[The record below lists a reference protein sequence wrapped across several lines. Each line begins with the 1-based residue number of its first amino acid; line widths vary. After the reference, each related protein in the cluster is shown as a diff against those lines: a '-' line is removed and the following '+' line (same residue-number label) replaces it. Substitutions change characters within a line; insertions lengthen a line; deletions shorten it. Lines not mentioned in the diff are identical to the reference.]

1 MDIGGNRTPADS
13 SRCSSTDLGRS
24 LIAARRR
31 LDAAEA
37 VWLRELAEF
46 DRCGQFALDGH
57 LSTVAW
63 LIDRCGMCRSTAK
76 ERLRVARELVRRPRV
91 ATAMA
96 AGEVSYSKVRAITRI
111 VGADA
116 ETDEVLLH
124 AAGVGTAADLDR
136 VASHWEQ
143 LRDQDLPPDVAWER
157 RGVRHLRGADGLS
170 TIEIRLPVEDAE
182 RFLAV
187 LDLFIEHLAK
197 RASAAAE
204 GGEEASAEAP
214 VVAACGEPD
223 AERPGT
229 APAEASP
236 GNSPYAEPVESPD
249 AGTSEAAACD
259 AEPIT
264 DGAEEASAEAL
275 EGPGCPTWSQR
286 RADAVADLVEL
297 VVGRFDDEDID
308 TERAQV
314 DVIVEYE
321 TLVGELGGTAEVAP
335 GRAVHGETARRLA
348 CDAGL
353 TRIITKGR
361 SEVLDVG
368 RRSRHWNRAQR
379 RAIRYRYGHR
389 CAIRGCEHTILQ
401 IHHLD
406 WWEHGGHTD
415 LNLGVPLCRG
425 HHRLVHEGGWDV
437 TLTDDRTAATLT
449 RPQPGARWRHAG
461 PNGTAR
467 RRLLRRSVRNL
478 TSRA

>member
-1 MDIGGNRTPADS
+1 MG
-13 SRCSSTDLGRS
+13 
-24 LIAARRR
+24 
-31 LDAAEA
+31 
-37 VWLRELAEF
+37 EF
-46 DRCGQFALDGH
+46 DQRGQFALDGH

-76 ERLRVARELVRRPRV
+76 ERLRVARELVRRPMV

-111 VGADA
+111 AGADA

-143 LRDQDLPPDVAWER
+143 LRDQDLPPDMAWER

-197 RASAAAE
+197 RASAAAVGDE
-204 GGEEASAEAP
+204 RASAEASD
-214 VVAACGEPD
+214 G
-223 AERPGT
+223 
-229 APAEASP
+229 
-236 GNSPYAEPVESPD
+236 
-249 AGTSEAAACD
+249 
-259 AEPIT
+259 PIR
-264 DGAEEASAEAL
+264 
-275 EGPGCPTWSQR
+275 PTWSQR
-286 RADAVADLVEL
+286 RADAVADLIEL
-297 VVGRFDDEDID
+297 AVSRLDDEDID
-308 TERAQV
+308 TERAQI

-321 TLVGELGGTAEVAP
+321 TLVEPAGGTAEVAP
-335 GRAVHGETARRLA
+335 GRAVRGETARRLA

-389 CAIRGCEHTILQ
+389 CAIRGCDHTILQ

-406 WWEHGGHTD
+406 WREHGGHTNLD
-415 LNLGVPLCRG
+415 LGIPLCRG
-425 HHRLVHEGGWDV
+425 HHRLVHEGGWDI
-437 TLTDDRTAATLT
+437 TLTDDHTSATLT
-449 RPQPGARWRHAG
+449 RPDTTPGTTTG
-461 PNGTAR
+461 PLTR
-467 RRLLRRSVRNL
+467 RRARSS
-478 TSRA
+478 TSGESRWPRPWSAHGLGPRSCRPS